1 MKKVPSSGD
10 IFLARAIAGI
20 FFLIEVGKP
29 PCRVSTGR
37 KINPVSAGRR

>member
-20 FFLIEVGKP
+20 VFLIEV
-29 PCRVSTGR
+29 STF
-37 KINPVSAGRR
+37 VLLVML